1 MKGSQEGPADF
12 AHDFRGSVLV
22 GGWCS
27 VRTEVDCDAAGRG
40 EGCLN
45 VVRSAAEA
53 GAQSIF
59 CTYRRED
66 EQATPLCG
74 SSLSS
79 VPIEPSAGFVG
90 ESLSF
95 L

>member
-45 VVRSAAEA
+45 AVK
-53 GAQSIF
+53 I
-59 CTYRRED
+59 
-66 EQATPLCG
+66 G
-74 SSLSS
+74 S
-79 VPIEPSAGFVG
+79 
-90 ESLSF
+90 
-95 L
+95 